1 MKAIKSRDLR
11 GKLSKELDTLPDE
24 IINQVI
30 DYIGLLKRRGLKKKP
45 NRRITAK
52 EVRGTGKGIWE
63 IDAQKYV
70 NGLRENDR
78 L

>member
-1 MKAIKSRDLR
+1 MKILKTRDLR
-11 GKLSKELDTLPDE
+11 GKLSKELDALPDE

-30 DYIGLLKRRGLKKKP
+30 DYVSLLKRRNLKKKP
-45 NRRITAK
+45 NRRVTAK

-63 IDAQKYV
+63 IDAQKYI